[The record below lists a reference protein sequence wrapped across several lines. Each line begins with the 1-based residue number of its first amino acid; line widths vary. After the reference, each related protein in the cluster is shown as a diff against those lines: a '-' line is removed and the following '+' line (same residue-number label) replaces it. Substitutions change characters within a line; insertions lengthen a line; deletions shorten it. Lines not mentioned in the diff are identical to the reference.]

1 LSEQAP
7 PHPPHPARARPYPSS
22 ERGPV
27 TTKEQQEAEFRSF
40 AIAQRDSL
48 RRYAYLLCGDW
59 YEADD
64 IVQKA
69 LTKMFAAWRR
79 VEPGGAP
86 AYVRKIV
93 TNVYISHR
101 RLAWVR
107 RERASSELPVQEL
120 DRPQEAVDV
129 RLELVAAL
137 NLLPARQRAT
147 LVLRYWEQLSV
158 DETASAM
165 SCSTGTVKSQSA
177 KGLRKL
183 KELLHDSPVLAR
195 A

>member
-1 LSEQAP
+1 MKSE
-7 PHPPHPARARPYPSS
+7 
-22 ERGPV
+22 
-27 TTKEQQEAEFRSF
+27 EQQEAEFRSF
-40 AIAQRDSL
+40 AIAQRESL

-79 VEPGGAP
+79 VEPGGAS

-93 TNVYISHR
+93 TNVFISHR

-107 RERASSELPVQEL
+107 RERVSSELPVQEL
-120 DRPQEAVDV
+120 DRPQEDV
-129 RLELVAAL
+129 EVRMELIAAL
-137 NLLPARQRAT
+137 NQLPARQRAT

-158 DETASAM
+158 DETATAM

-177 KGLRKL
+177 KALRKL
-183 KELLHDSPVLAR
+183 REILNDSHVLAR
-195 A
+195 V

>member
-1 LSEQAP
+1 MKTE
-7 PHPPHPARARPYPSS
+7 
-22 ERGPV
+22 
-27 TTKEQQEAEFRSF
+27 EQQEAEFRSF
-40 AIAQRDSL
+40 AIAQRESL

-59 YEADD
+59 FEADD

-79 VEPGGAP
+79 IEPGGAS

-107 RERASSELPVQEL
+107 RERTSSELPVQEI

-129 RLELVAAL
+129 RMELVAAL

-158 DETASAM
+158 EETATAM

-183 KELLHDSPVLAR
+183 KELLNDSPVLAR
-195 A
+195 V

>member
-1 LSEQAP
+1 M
-7 PHPPHPARARPYPSS
+7 H
-22 ERGPV
+22 
-27 TTKEQQEAEFRSF
+27 TKEQQEAEFRSF
-40 AIAQRDSL
+40 AVAQRESL

-69 LTKMFAAWRR
+69 LTKMFAAWKR
-79 VEPGGAP
+79 VEPEGAP

-93 TNVYISHR
+93 TNVYLSHR

-107 RERASSELPVQEL
+107 RERSSSEVPVQRV

-129 RLELVAAL
+129 RLEVVAAL
-137 NLLPARQRAT
+137 ERLPARQRAT

-158 DETASAM
+158 DETATAM
-165 SCSTGTVKSQSA
+165 GCSTGTVKSQSS
-177 KGLRKL
+177 KGLRTL
-183 KELLHDSPVLAR
+183 KTLLTESAVPAR

>member
-1 LSEQAP
+1 MQNE
-7 PHPPHPARARPYPSS
+7 
-22 ERGPV
+22 
-27 TTKEQQEAEFRSF
+27 EQQEAEFRSF
-40 AIAQRDSL
+40 AIAQRESL

-69 LTKMFAAWRR
+69 LTKMFAAWKR
-79 VEPGGAP
+79 VEPGGAS

-93 TNVYISHR
+93 TNVYLSHR

-107 RERASSELPVQEL
+107 RERVLSELPVQRLE
-120 DRPQEAVDV
+120 RPQEEVDV
-129 RLELVAAL
+129 RLELIAAL
-137 NLLPARQRAT
+137 DRLPARQRAT

-158 DETASAM
+158 DETATAM
-165 SCSTGTVKSQSA
+165 NCSTGTVKSQSA

-183 KELLHDSPVLAR
+183 KELLTDSAVPVR
-195 A
+195 V

>member
-1 LSEQAP
+1 MQ
-7 PHPPHPARARPYPSS
+7 
-22 ERGPV
+22 
-27 TTKEQQEAEFRSF
+27 TKEQQEAEFRSF
-40 AIAQRDSL
+40 AVAQRESL

-69 LTKMFAAWRR
+69 LTKMFAAWKR

-101 RLAWVR
+101 RLSWVR
-107 RERASSELPVQEL
+107 RERASAELPVQRL
-120 DRPQEAVDV
+120 DRPQEVVDV
-129 RLELVAAL
+129 RLELIAAL
-137 NLLPARQRAT
+137 DRLPKRQRAT

-158 DETASAM
+158 DETATAM
-165 SCSTGTVKSQSA
+165 NCSTGTVKSQSA
-177 KGLRKL
+177 KGLHKL
-183 KELLHDSPVLAR
+183 KELLTESAVPVR
-195 A
+195 V